1 MSITTKL
8 TSLRLVNNDQYTN
21 AIAEANVEI
30 EISDELKTT
39 KHLIVGK
46 FDTNNIANFID
57 FSNVSDTQAIE
68 WVFSQFSGREE
79 LLTKLQEIH
88 KNNVK
93 PENDINNIIN
103 NVHNKISLQHPD
115 DDAKIETLSISD
127 EEITSIIEDATDIKI
142 LKSSTRGRKNNSNR
156 TLNI

>member
-88 KNNVK
+88 KNAPDQQITNIGFPEVK
-93 PENDINNIIN
+93 GFKFG
-103 NVHNKISLQHPD
+103 KISV
-115 DDAKIETLSISD
+115 
-127 EEITSIIEDATDIKI
+127 
-142 LKSSTRGRKNNSNR
+142 
-156 TLNI
+156 